1 MNNYHDAIVI
11 NQTNF
16 KKIAKKL
23 KKQLSEQDVNLN
35 LTAIN
40 EVFAKSLGYRNY
52 DALHSALSEEISI
65 SPTDK
70 NSVNIQVTLENN
82 HLMNKLIPVS
92 QQQSIPKI
100 VVDTKSSD
108 SEIQDLY
115 KSFLLLLKQHCT
127 LNILSRRMNETF
139 SQEQACTHMLQ
150 RNMEQYLMLDDFF
163 INTVDALFAFI
174 DKYTTEHNIAFK
186 DFFKEPYIYALGIAL
201 ADYNTNKDYYL
212 QIPRIYFD
220 KEKKNLIFNIEL
232 IEEFLAIPNI
242 KAFFDFIEFSLC
254 RAFPHLHETLFS
266 NDFLSKFVSN
276 YYGMLC
282 SDTQKII
289 PFKLQSIK
297 NHIYYSASFFAT
309 KEKEAALE
317 NKDQR
322 ISGISQKI
330 RSGIGGAVVSHY
342 PDSQEKEIYNI
353 FNENGYSSPYSSQQ
367 KNFFLLLC
375 EQDNA
380 MGTRLAYQLFK
391 DIMKFNSLLSINNTL
406 LNMID

>member
-1 MNNYHDAIVI
+1 MNNSHDAIVI
-11 NQTNF
+11 NSTNF

-23 KKQLSEQDVNLN
+23 KKQLSEQEINLN
-35 LTAIN
+35 LTAVN

-70 NSVNIQVTLENN
+70 NSGNIQVTPGNN
-82 HLMNKLIPVS
+82 HLLNKLIPVP
-92 QQQSIPKI
+92 QQQSIPKV

-115 KSFLLLLKQHCT
+115 KSFLILLKQHCT
-127 LNILSRRMNETF
+127 LNILSRRMNDTF
-139 SQEQACTHMLQ
+139 SREQEGTHILQ

-174 DKYTTEHNIAFK
+174 DKYTTEHNIPFK
-186 DFFKEPYIYALGIAL
+186 DFFKEPYIYALSIAL
-201 ADYNTNKDYYL
+201 AEYNTNKDYYL
-212 QIPRIYFD
+212 EIPRIYFD

-232 IEEFLAIPNI
+232 TEEFLAIPNI

-276 YYGMLC
+276 YYGIMC
-282 SDTQKII
+282 SNTQKII
-289 PFKLQSIK
+289 PFKLESIK

-309 KEKEAALE
+309 KEKYATLE
-317 NKDQR
+317 NKGQR
-322 ISGISQKI
+322 ISEISQKI
-330 RSGIGGAVVSHY
+330 RPGIGGAVVSNC
-342 PDSQEKEIYNI
+342 PDSQEQQIYNF
-353 FNENGYSSPYSSQQ
+353 FNENGYSSPSSQQ

-375 EQDNA
+375 ERDNA
-380 MGTRLAYQLFK
+380 MGTRLSYQLFK
-391 DIMKFNSLLSINNTL
+391 DIMQFNSLLSINNTL